1 MKLVYTELEKQ
12 LVFQENT
19 VQVVVVE
26 NKPLFRKMLDD
37 FNKQVEGKEGGFTL
51 SADNKILR
59 LDKEAAL
66 VLNPFN
72 LEINSRKALTGLY
85 NELGKL
91 GINEENYLK
100 TCKIKGQIAE
110 YAYDLLS
117 RVDYALEF
125 QDDFCLQ
132 NLFKAL
138 EVQFEAGDGDFL
150 EQIVAYMD
158 VCCKFQKVKVLAFAN
173 LKTYVTDVELQEL
186 YKEAFYRKL
195 HLLLLENSVGEAL
208 ENEVA
213 SIVDADLCLIK

>member
-12 LVFQENT
+12 LIFQENRA
-19 VQVVVVE
+19 QVLVVE
-26 NKPLFRKMLDD
+26 NKQLFRRMLED
-37 FNKQVEGKEGGFTL
+37 FNKQVEGAEGGFTL

-85 NELGKL
+85 NELSKL
-91 GINEENYLK
+91 GMSEDNYLK
-100 TCKIKGQIAE
+100 TCRLKGQIAE

-117 RVDYALEF
+117 QVDYALEM
-125 QDDFCLQ
+125 QEDFGLQ

-138 EVQFEAGDGDFL
+138 EVQFEAGEGDFL
-150 EQIVAYMD
+150 EQLAVYMD
-158 VCCKFQKVKVLAFAN
+158 VCCKFQKVKILAFAN
-173 LKTYVTDVELQEL
+173 LKTYVTDDELQAL

-195 HLLLLENSVGEAL
+195 HLLLFENSVGVEL
-208 ENEVA
+208 EEEVV

>member
-1 MKLVYTELEKQ
+1 MKLVYTELDKQ
-12 LVFQENT
+12 LVFQENS
-19 VQVVVVE
+19 VQVLVVE
-26 NKPLFRKMLDD
+26 NKQLFRRMLED
-37 FNKQVEGKEGGFTL
+37 FHKQLEGEKGGFTL

-59 LDKEAAL
+59 LDKEAVL

-91 GINEENYLK
+91 GMNEENYLK
-100 TCKIKGQIAE
+100 TCRLKGELAE
-110 YAYDLLS
+110 YAYDLLNQ
-117 RVDYALEF
+117 VDYALEF

-138 EVQFEAGDGDFL
+138 EVQFVAGEGDFL

-158 VCCKFQKVKVLAFAN
+158 VCCKFQKVKLLAFAN
-173 LKTYVTDVELQEL
+173 LKTYVTDDELREL

-195 HLLLLENSVGEAL
+195 HLLMFENHAGKELED
-208 ENEVA
+208 EVL
-213 SIVDADLCLIK
+213 SIVDGDLCLIK

>member
-1 MKLVYTELEKQ
+1 MKLVYTELERQ
-12 LVFQENT
+12 LVFQENS
-19 VQVVVVE
+19 VQVLIIE
-26 NKPLFRKMLDD
+26 NKLLFRRMLED
-37 FNKQVEGKEGGFTL
+37 FNKQVEGGEGGFTL

-59 LDKEAAL
+59 IDKEAAL
-66 VLNPFN
+66 VLNPFS

-91 GINEENYLK
+91 GLSEENYLK
-100 TCKIKGQIAE
+100 TCRLKGAIAQ

-117 RVDYALEF
+117 QVDYVLEF

-138 EVQFEAGDGDFL
+138 EVQFEEGSGDFL

-158 VCCKFQKVKVLAFAN
+158 VCCKFQKVKLLAFAN
-173 LKTYVTDVELQEL
+173 LKTYLTDDELQAL

-195 HLLLLENSVGEAL
+195 NLLLIESSLRDELEDE
-208 ENEVA
+208 EV
-213 SIVDADLCLIK
+213 SIVDDDLCLIK